1 MPVDVKPIAPALEAA
16 RAVAPLA
23 AERAGQSERDR
34 RLVPEVVA
42 ALREAGLFRLCVP
55 RSLAGAEASPAEL
68 VTAMEE
74 LGRADGSTAWCV
86 AVAATSGA
94 LAAYLPEADARHVY
108 GEPTGCVGGVFA
120 PKGRAVAVPG
130 GYRVTGRWPFA
141 SGVDHS
147 DWLMGGCLVE
157 DDGDIRVL
165 DGGIPDIRL
174 MLMPSSDV
182 EVIDTWTVS
191 GLCGTGSHDIQVSD
205 LMVPAGRSASL
216 FGDVPRER
224 GPLYAFPTFGLLALA
239 ISAVALGIARGAVDD
254 LLRLAEG
261 KLPTLQTKPL
271 AAQADTQLRM
281 AKAETAL
288 RAARALVNETIDET
302 WARVSAGG
310 EVTLR
315 DRAALRMA
323 ASHAMTSAAGVV
335 DEMYSLGGGTS
346 IYATSPLERRFRD
359 VHAATQHVLV
369 GSSVWQSAGRVLLG
383 QQVRPEQL

>member
-55 RSLAGAEASPAEL
+55 RSLGGAEASPAEL
-68 VTAMEE
+68 VAAMEE
-74 LGRADGSTAWCV
+74 LGGADGSTSWCV

-94 LAAYLPEADARHVY
+94 LAAYLPEADARDVY

-130 GYRVTGRWPFA
+130 GYRVTGRWPFT

-224 GPLYAFPTFGLLALA
+224 GPLYAFPTFGLLSLA

-254 LLRLAEG
+254 LLHLAEG

-302 WARVSAGG
+302 WQRVSAGG

-369 GSSVWQSAGRVLLG
+369 GSSVWQTAGRVLLG